1 MSILL
6 LATLVAIEI
15 KLRIRNLG
23 EPDGTSGIIMI
34 TKNGIPVANSSLG
47 ERVPLNLYYS
57 YGLRNSF
64 GIDFDPLTGKLW
76 DTENGDDLVMKLI
89 LLNQALIAYGVRCK
103 VHRH

>member
-47 ERVPLNLYYS
+47 ERVPLYLYYS

-76 DTENGDDLVMKLI
+76 DTENGDDFGDEINLVEPGF
-89 LLNQALIAYGVRCK
+89 NSVWSK
-103 VHRH
+103 VQGT